1 MKKNIFNTLII
12 GLILLLSIKS
22 IDVEIEPILQGT
34 DGKYTLDDIIDA
46 ATRVKQ
52 YVLKNKK
59 IPKTVRVSSD
69 ELSIAQFTYSMGV
82 AILNIHNN
90 KKTAKISTIK
100 LESPTSIHRCNIKVL
115 LANYIDAIKRVVAY
129 CEKNGAAPAYV
140 LSSSVE
146 IGYAEYSFGFSKIF
160 DSSVFDDSSS
170 DEIIGVRMV
179 KGINEKNNE
188 SDLDKYL
195 KQFNNVIRITE
206 NIKKKQNN

>member
-1 MKKNIFNTLII
+1 
-12 GLILLLSIKS
+12 
-22 IDVEIEPILQGT
+22 
-34 DGKYTLDDIIDA
+34 
-46 ATRVKQ
+46 
-52 YVLKNKK
+52 
-59 IPKTVRVSSD
+59 
-69 ELSIAQFTYSMGV
+69 MGV

-146 IGYAEYSFGFSKIF
+146 IGYAEYSFGFSKILDFYKTEKALPLYCIF
-160 DSSVFDDSSS
+160 DSSVFDDDTTPSGG
-170 DEIIGVRMV
+170 EIKGVSMV

-206 NIKKKQNN
+206 NIKKKAKQLTSGCTTTLQKAKAIFNFVPTPSVPESRTGSSISLIFPRENAPEKPPSPPITSGRIVRFT